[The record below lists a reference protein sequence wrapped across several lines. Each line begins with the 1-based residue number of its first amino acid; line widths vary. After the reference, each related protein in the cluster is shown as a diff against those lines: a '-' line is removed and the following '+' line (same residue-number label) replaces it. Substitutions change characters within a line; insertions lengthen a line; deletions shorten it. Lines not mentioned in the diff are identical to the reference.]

1 MAFLYCAPC
10 FLVYN
15 RNVKATRKFRCG
27 VRQRRKKLVVEEH
40 DGQGNG
46 REMEKFSVKKPFT
59 VLVAVV
65 MVLMLG
71 FVALTKMQTNLLPDV
86 STPYLMV
93 VTVYPGASPERVES
107 EVSDVMEN
115 ALGTVS
121 GVETITATSAE
132 NYNLLLMQFN
142 EGTDMNSALVKVSN
156 KIDQTTASLPS
167 SCLTP
172 SIIEYNLN
180 MNAFMTVAVSREG
193 SDVYALSDFVSDT
206 LVPYVERKGGVSSV
220 STNGLIEKLVQVQ
233 LNQSKIDVINEKLL
247 EVIDVQLAEA
257 KAQLDDAEAQ
267 INAGR
272 KEYEKELKNFGN
284 TVSDQVMSQM
294 GTQVADAVTV
304 VRDQAQALLESVNQL
319 IGVVQEPEIQQAL
332 IEVRDGLQH
341 VMDQFNE
348 TGMRDIDSLI
358 EIVAELRTITDKLTT
373 ALQQLQARLNVETGT
388 EGSTATDLADDLQV
402 QQSLSTIYNT
412 LESTIKAMD
421 NVPDLMN
428 SFSQALGSYSYQQL
442 NAYMK
447 FSEARD
453 MLNTYETQFK
463 EAQKQYED
471 AKQKALASADVA
483 KLLDIDTLAQLIY
496 AQNFS
501 MPAGYVDDKDGNSW
515 LLKVGEEY
523 NSVEDIEGALLLHVD
538 GFGDV
543 RLSDVADVEII
554 DNAEESYTRL
564 NGERAAV
571 LKIFKSSSSSAS
583 TVSDN
588 CLEAFRELEAQY
600 DGLHV
605 VVLSNQGNYITIIV
619 KSILSS
625 MAIGAALAIIV
636 LAIFLKDIKP
646 TLVVGISI
654 PLSVVFAVALMY
666 FTGLDMNVMTLAGLS
681 LGIGMLVDNSVVVIE
696 NVYRL
701 RSRGIP
707 AARAAVMGTRQV
719 GMSIVASTLT
729 SVCVFLPVIF
739 SSSIVRSLLQ
749 PMSLC
754 IGYCLAASLIVAM
767 TVVPAASATVLKKAE
782 PKKLAWFEKIQ
793 NGYGKSLAWCL
804 QHRALPLVAAVV
816 LLVFCVWRVASMG
829 VVLLPTITSNEASIT
844 LSTDDGLSKEDSYA
858 VAGQVVEAVMGVENV
873 KEVGITTDTSVA
885 GLDISQLGLPSTITD
900 LLNAANSYGSYQL
913 NVMLREDL
921 SSSEIEAARQ
931 ALVDAT
937 SGIKHCTASVEIS
950 GMQELT
956 SQLAGGLSVKVYGA
970 DAETLNQLGDKVVE
984 MVNETEGFANATTGL
999 GNGDST
1005 INLHIDRDKVR
1016 SYGLTVAQV
1025 YQQIAAKLTTTTTA
1039 QTPVVIDGTSMN
1051 VQISDNL
1058 DPVTKENMMELTFTT
1073 SVMSADGTTTT
1084 GTCTLA
1090 DMATWVEGTAPDSI
1104 TSENQTQFITVTAD
1118 TLEGYNTTV
1127 QSRELQKK
1135 LDAFA
1140 QSGEMP
1146 EGCSFS
1152 MGGES
1157 DTVNYMVNEMVQ
1169 WMALALPFVY
1179 LVMVAQFQSL
1189 LSPFIVLFTVPL
1201 AFTGG
1206 LLGLLATGQQL
1217 TMISLMG
1224 FIVLMGTVVN
1234 NGIVFVD
1241 YANQLR
1247 LGGMDRRAALIATG
1261 KTRMRPILMT
1271 TLTTV
1276 LAMLQMVFSDDMASQ
1291 LMSGMA
1297 IVIICGLSYA
1307 TLMTLYIVPI
1317 MYDIL
1322 FKKPPLNVD
1331 IGDEAHFD
1339 DIPDDAA
1346 EFLAASNAQP
1356 QA

>member
-1 MAFLYCAPC
+1 MLKQLEIP
-10 FLVYN
+10 L
-15 RNVKATRKFRCG
+15 RSQTKAE
-27 VRQRRKKLVVEEH
+27 KKRVVEEH

-46 REMEKFSVKKPFT
+46 SKMEKFSVKKPFT
-59 VLVAVV
+59 VLVAVI

-233 LNQSKIDVINEKLL
+233 LNQSKIDVINERLL

-272 KEYEKELKNFGN
+272 KEYEKQLKNFGN

-294 GTQVADAVTV
+294 GTQVADAVTI

-402 QQSLSTIYNT
+402 QQSLSTIYKT

-442 NAYMK
+442 NAYMQ

-453 MLNTYETQFK
+453 MLNNYETQFK
-463 EAQKQYED
+463 EAQQQYED
-471 AKQKALASADVA
+471 AKQKALASADVT
-483 KLLDIDTLAQLIY
+483 KMLDIDTLAQLIY

-571 LKIFKSSSSSAS
+571 LKIFKSTSSSAS

-588 CLEAFRELEAQY
+588 CLAAFRELEAQY

-654 PLSVVFAVALMY
+654 PLSVIFAVALMY

-844 LSTDDGLSKEDSYA
+844 LSTDDSLSKEDSYA

-873 KEVGITTDTSVA
+873 EEVGITTDTSVM
-885 GLDISQLGLPSTITD
+885 GLDISQLGLPSAITS

-913 NVMLREDL
+913 NVMLKEDL

-937 SGIKHCTASVEIS
+937 SGIEHCTASVEIS

-956 SQLAGGLSVKVYGA
+956 SQLASGLSVKVYGA
-970 DAETLNQLGDKVVE
+970 DAETLSQLGEKVVE

-1025 YQQIAAKLTTTTTA
+1025 YQQIAAQLTTTTTA

-1058 DPVTKENMMELTFTT
+1058 DPVTKENMMDLTFTT
-1073 SVMSADGTTTT
+1073 SVMSADGTTAT

-1135 LDAFA
+1135 LEAFA
-1140 QSGEMP
+1140 QTSEMP

-1241 YANQLR
+1241 YTNQLR